1 MTQDE
6 YINHHTEAS
15 VELLAE
21 IILADREHL
30 YITDEHWIPRGE
42 ERVELLNVLL
52 SISIIHASLTL
63 YERIVEIKDYLVN
76 RTNAI
81 NVGSTVCMQARMIE
95 MEYQVS
101 CYTDKELIYHQNV
114 EFHINAAVAIRG
126 YYLGFMKD
134 EILNRF
140 DCTNVINEKCEWTK
154 NYIKEMPIKLT
165 IKGNTLIWN

>member
-52 SISIIHASLTL
+52 SISIIQASLTL

-76 RTNAI
+76 RTNAF

-140 DCTNVINEKCEWTK
+140 DCTHVIDEKSQRTK
-154 NYIKEMPIKLT
+154 NRIKEMPRRLT
-165 IKGNTLIWN
+165 IQGKTLLWN

>member
-1 MTQDE
+1 MTQQE
-6 YINHHTEAS
+6 YIHHHTEAS

-21 IILADREHL
+21 IILADREYL

-81 NVGSTVCMQARMIE
+81 NIGSTVCMQARMIE

-134 EILNRF
+134 EILSRF
-140 DCTNVINEKCEWTK
+140 DCTHVINEKCEWTK
-154 NYIKEMPIKLT
+154 NCNKEMPRKLT
-165 IKGNTLIWN
+165 IKGNTLLWN